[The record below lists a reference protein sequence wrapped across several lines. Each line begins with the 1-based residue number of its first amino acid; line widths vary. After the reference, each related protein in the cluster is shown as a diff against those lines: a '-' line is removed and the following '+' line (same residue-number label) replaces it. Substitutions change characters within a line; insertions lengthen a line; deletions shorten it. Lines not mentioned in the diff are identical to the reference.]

1 MISIR
6 ARSVDW
12 SDELRDI
19 VERRISFA
27 VDRYKTQVK
36 YISVYLADVNGP
48 KGGVDKICQITA
60 DLDHGDPVMI
70 LEKGIEIEPTVN
82 RALSKL
88 SYRVGRRLQRR
99 KRPVAPR
106 PIRDVRAA

>member
-48 KGGVDKICQITA
+48 RGGVDKICQITA

-99 KRPVAPR
+99 KRPVALQPG
-106 PIRDVRAA
+106 RDVQAA